1 MRDPPA
7 AQPVDDVRARRARR
21 RSVCAWPPRR
31 GAAQGI
37 HLSHTP
43 AVCSRVTQHCV
54 CLCVCVCVD
63 SPVIGMAQIY
73 RLTISQG
80 SNEFKATIEGS
91 IVGRSVCIHGSDA
104 PYSQYIRMHRV

>member
-1 MRDPPA
+1 MTFGLVVHGGAPYARGRRDAEQRKAYISP
-7 AQPVDDVRARRARR
+7 
-21 RSVCAWPPRR
+21 
-31 GAAQGI
+31 
-37 HLSHTP
+37 TP
-43 AVCSRVTQHCV
+43 QLFVAGSLNTV
-54 CLCVCVCVD
+54 CVCVCVD

-104 PYSQYIRMHRV
+104 PYSQYKRMHRV